1 MKIKKFLFT
10 MMVFVLTLAL
20 LGACTPAAPEVVE
33 IEKEVVVTQ
42 IVEVEGETVI
52 QEVVVTAE
60 PETEVMAEPEPLRI
74 AQIHSSTVND
84 IGFASSMN
92 ESLLALQEEMGEENL
107 EIALSE
113 NTGPDAL
120 AALRDYASQGYDII
134 IAHSGLYG
142 SAVKQIAAE
151 FPEVSFAWGP
161 STDNFQQA
169 GLTNVSAYRAR
180 VEDGGYVMGVMA
192 ALMTES
198 KIIGVCGPI
207 EASDAVKY
215 INAFKLGVEET
226 DPSVM
231 VNVIYTGSFID
242 SALSAAAAET
252 LIAGGADIL
261 TGIAASLPCM
271 SAAQER
277 GLLYFGVQGDWTE
290 LGPETVPASL
300 AYDWSPVI
308 NDLVATYQ
316 AGVAGGKVYNTSLQN
331 GGLVLVI
338 SDVVDIP
345 EEVLQA
351 AEAAMQGIEDGSV
364 TLP

>member
-120 AALRDYASQGYDII
+120 AAARHCARGRLRGAEGAADVQRAVSERG
-134 IAHSGLYG
+134 GLPG
-142 SAVKQIAAE
+142 DRRGVQRHRPA
-151 FPEVSFAWGP
+151 
-161 STDNFQQA
+161 
-169 GLTNVSAYRAR
+169 RAR
-180 VEDGGYVMGVMA
+180 HPGR
-192 ALMTES
+192 
-198 KIIGVCGPI
+198 P
-207 EASDAVKY
+207 
-215 INAFKLGVEET
+215 
-226 DPSVM
+226 
-231 VNVIYTGSFID
+231 
-242 SALSAAAAET
+242 
-252 LIAGGADIL
+252 
-261 TGIAASLPCM
+261 
-271 SAAQER
+271 
-277 GLLYFGVQGDWTE
+277 
-290 LGPETVPASL
+290 
-300 AYDWSPVI
+300 
-308 NDLVATYQ
+308 
-316 AGVAGGKVYNTSLQN
+316 
-331 GGLVLVI
+331 
-338 SDVVDIP
+338 
-345 EEVLQA
+345 
-351 AEAAMQGIEDGSV
+351 
-364 TLP
+364 